1 MKKQKKRWLGNFR
14 ILSLWPIGLTV
25 ASILGGYLFVI
36 KPLANDEMTQRF
48 QIFSFIIIGLHLLFL
63 LLFSRKKT
71 NKKEMTVILS
81 ELEKVRNGNFGVEF
95 SGNTQSKSQ
104 ETIQLAEDLDALTNT
119 FKAVIVGMKE
129 ESTRMGEMV
138 SQLTSTSGQAKS
150 AMGNIQNSMQTIAQ
164 SSSREAE
171 EAEDTAQITNELAEE
186 IRHLNEEMTQMASY
200 AQKSNESNL
209 ENARLMT
216 EVARSSEAEMS
227 AQEVLVQEVNQMNND
242 IQDIGKIVQLIND
255 IAEQTN
261 LLALN
266 ASIEAARAGE
276 AGRGFAIVAE
286 EVRNLAEQSNQSA
299 NNIRT
304 MIDSIRFKSGDIAK
318 EISRSFEDGKIR
330 SKTVHEAISS
340 SKKVSEIVNLF
351 VQGLQTTDAHL
362 AQIIEKKECVQTAVN
377 NISATIVESSGST
390 QEIYANLED
399 FALLID
405 SFEQN
410 TQEMETIAMILK
422 FQVEHFKL

>member
-1 MKKQKKRWLGNFR
+1 MKKQKKKWLGNFR
-14 ILSLWPIGLTV
+14 ILSLWPVSLTV
-25 ASILGGYLFVI
+25 AAILGGYLFFI

-63 LLFSRKKT
+63 LLFSQKKT

-81 ELEKVRNGNFGVEF
+81 ELEKVRSGDFGADF
-95 SGNTQSKSQ
+95 SGNMQSKSQ
-104 ETIQLAEDLDALTNT
+104 ETIQLVEDLDALTNT

-150 AMGNIQNSMQTIAQ
+150 AMGNIQSSIQTIAQ

-171 EAEDTAQITNELAEE
+171 EAEHTAQITNELAEE
-186 IRHLNEEMTQMASY
+186 IRCLNEEMIQMADY
-200 AQKSNESNL
+200 AKKSNESNL
-209 ENARLMT
+209 ENGRLMT

-227 AQEVLVQEVNQMNND
+227 AQAVLVQEVNQMNND

-318 EISRSFEDGKIR
+318 EISRSFEDGKVR
-330 SKTVHEAISS
+330 SKTVNEAIAS
-340 SKKVSEIVNLF
+340 SKKVSEIVDLF

-362 AQIIEKKECVQTAVN
+362 AQIIEKKEFVQTAVN

-399 FALLID
+399 FVLLID